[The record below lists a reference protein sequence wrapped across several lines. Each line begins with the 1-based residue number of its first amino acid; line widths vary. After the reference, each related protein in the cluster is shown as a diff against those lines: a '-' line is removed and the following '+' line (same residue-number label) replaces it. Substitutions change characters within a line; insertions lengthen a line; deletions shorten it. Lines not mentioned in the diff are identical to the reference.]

1 MEPSEYE
8 QATAGMPDTYPD
20 ELSYQMAKASQR
32 AAVELCAKQ
41 FIENPN
47 TSAWM
52 KLQTYMA
59 RYQNIVC
66 NCDFKEDE

>member
-1 MEPSEYE
+1 MEPTEYE

-20 ELSYQMAKASQR
+20 ELSYKTAKA
-32 AAVELCAKQ
+32 VAKVGLEHTHEA
-41 FIENPN
+41 FIQNPS
-47 TSAWM
+47 TSAWRQ
-52 KLQTYMA
+52 LQYYMA